1 MDFISLNEFLEL
13 FHETGK
19 RKMILRWQA
28 KTGPKTGPRP
38 LMRWAGGPLRS
49 SGIKG

>member
-28 KTGPKTGPRP
+28 KTGPRP